1 VRAEMPLSRYRPCPM
16 SVLAISLAAAAG
28 DAAEIPVHIFVEVRP
43 TLDEGDRSPVSAQCS

>member
-1 VRAEMPLSRYRPCPM
+1 MPLSRYRPCPM